1 MADGIQLKQTR
12 GGYIV
17 AKFNASGFLK
27 LNHSNPLIG
36 ANSAGEIVQEMNI
49 VSAEWSV
56 GNNAYWQVQRGA
68 NTVLLLTDG
77 QHCFDLSDGRRVDG
91 LGGEPVANVV
101 ITKQGSGPGTL
112 ILKIHK
118 RVAITPN
125 GSTY

>member
-17 AKFNASGFLK
+17 AKFNGPGFMK

-36 ANSAGEIVQEMNI
+36 ANSAGETVQEMNI
-49 VSAEWSV
+49 LSAEWSI

-77 QHCFDLSDGRRVDG
+77 QHSFDFSDGRRVDG

-101 ITKQGSGPGTL
+101 ISKIGSGPGTL
-112 ILKIHK
+112 ILKLHK